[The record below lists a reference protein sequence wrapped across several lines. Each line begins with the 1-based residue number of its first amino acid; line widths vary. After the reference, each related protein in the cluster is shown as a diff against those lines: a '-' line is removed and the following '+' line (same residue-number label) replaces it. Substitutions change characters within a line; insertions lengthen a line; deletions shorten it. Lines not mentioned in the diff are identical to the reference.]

1 MALTTQTSEDIQRL
15 QLAISNIGRDIES
28 ITTNRLKEM
37 TLGGKFQTLD
47 ATVKDLSKDLVKV
60 KTQRDLKGKEE
71 KEEEHNR
78 ASLIKSQKEVRFIM
92 YASKVQTANLMLLL
106 VQVTPFVVLTHQ
118 CRLFFPCCID
128 REEQAGEVDRVRE
141 AESHLQRPQARV

>member
-1 MALTTQTSEDIQRL
+1 MALTTQTSEDIQQL

-78 ASLIKSQKEVRFIM
+78 ASLIKSQKEVRFIIHF
-92 YASKVQTANLMLLL
+92 SNVQTTDVVLLL
-106 VQVTPFVVLTHQ
+106 VQVVPFVVLTHQ
-118 CRLFFPCCID
+118 CRFPFPCCID
-128 REEQAGEVDRVRE
+128 REEQAGEGDRVRE
-141 AESHLQRPQARV
+141 VKSYLQRP

>member
-1 MALTTQTSEDIQRL
+1 MALTAQTNEDIQQL

-78 ASLIKSQKEVRFIM
+78 ASLIKSQKEVGIAI
-92 YASKVQTANLMLLL
+92 YASNVRTTDLLLLL
-106 VQVTPFVVLTHQ
+106 VQATQLVVLTHQ
-118 CRLFFPCCID
+118 CRFPFPWCID
-128 REEQAGEVDRVRE
+128 REEQARKADRVRE
-141 AESHLQRPQARV
+141 AESHLQRSQTRV